1 MTKFDKI
8 YKEIVEIKIKMEYGV
23 KEMSEL
29 NMLMEPLLI
38 IKVI

>member
-8 YKEIVEIKIKMEYGV
+8 YKEIVEIIDKNGIGV